1 MDMLYKVNNV
11 EYNFSKLPEMT
22 DLEVLKLIT
31 KEAEILN
38 YSEKE
43 IVFENEIEAEIQK
56 KKRKYK
62 KKA

>member
-1 MDMLYKVNNV
+1 MLYKVNNV